1 MLRTIA
7 DLAAVLRF
15 FSRLPVPRLGRC
27 DDPAALPDFSRA
39 APVVPLAGVVIVAPA
54 ALLVVILGSTDL
66 PTLAVA
72 VHALALTALLT
83 GAFHEDGLADIADG
97 FGGGSTPARR
107 LEIMKDSRVGAF
119 GALALVFSVTMRTVL
134 LAAVLAAGAV
144 EAALAVLAA
153 GAVSRVAPLWL
164 WALLPPARA
173 GGLASSLAR
182 PKPGPVAVA
191 SLVAAVVALAA
202 IPAAGADGVVI
213 GLILAGIATAALG
226 RLAIAKI
233 GGQTGDVLG
242 AAQQVAEIAFLAG
255 LVL

>member
-15 FSRLPVPRLGRC
+15 FSRLPVPRLGRH
-27 DDPAALPDFSRA
+27 DDPALLPDFSRA
-39 APVVPLAGVVIVAPA
+39 APIVPLAGVVIVLPA
-54 ALLVVILGSTDL
+54 AVLVVILGSTDL
-66 PTLAVA
+66 PALAVA
-72 VHALALTALLT
+72 VHALALTALVT

-134 LAAVLAAGAV
+134 LAALLPAGAVAAAGAV
-144 EAALAVLAA
+144 VAA

-173 GGLASSLAR
+173 DGLASSLAR

-202 IPAAGADGVVI
+202 LPAAGAGGIVI
-213 GLILAGIATAALG
+213 GLLLAGIATAALG
-226 RLAIAKI
+226 RLAIARI